1 MKIEPLHNLIKVIS
15 EPRNSGIFQMSLY
28 ILHTSQQPPFIH
40 PIVNNRINTR
50 VCHGEPVEREE
61 HVLREPGL
69 RVKNLIKKFYEDKS
83 LRQ

>member
-1 MKIEPLHNLIKVIS
+1 M
-15 EPRNSGIFQMSLY
+15 IFFKC
-28 ILHTSQQPPFIH
+28 HFTSQQQPFIH
-40 PIVNNRINTR
+40 PIVNNRIDTR

-69 RVKNLIKKFYEDKS
+69 RENLIQKFGEDKS